1 MNATSVFCRGVA
13 CACVLG
19 AFVYPALTQ
28 GGESSIDTRSPALA
42 STNDLDQG
50 LFPWGDPQYT
60 DGARNLYPRPVWI
73 LAACRDGGLWITN
86 DTCYGWQPALGE
98 WQADL
103 ATNRLLIQLDR
114 AQAPSNLW
122 LAVVGVGDPEA
133 ALLAGFYDN
142 DLLAVAEPLRLLV
155 VDAAPFTN
163 RIDLSRAPTAS
174 IIALSV
180 TNGLIRIFRST
191 LVEEPS
197 RSGVVSPTTSAPPP
211 SAKATN
217 VGASGSASAVM
228 ASLGR
233 TAVLAVC
240 ALGTLAAL
248 IHRGRTNEGL
258 NVDASLLETGVS
270 WMTVFVANFLASGNL
285 PRKLGSAI
293 TISRTCGLS
302 P

>member
-133 ALLAGFYDN
+133 ALLAGTPASAGGGCGPIHQSYRSLTRPN
-142 DLLAVAEPLRLLV
+142 CEHHRPLRHQWP
-155 VDAAPFTN
+155 D
-163 RIDLSRAPTAS
+163 SY
-174 IIALSV
+174 
-180 TNGLIRIFRST
+180 
-191 LVEEPS
+191 
-197 RSGVVSPTTSAPPP
+197 
-211 SAKATN
+211 
-217 VGASGSASAVM
+217 
-228 ASLGR
+228 
-233 TAVLAVC
+233 
-240 ALGTLAAL
+240 
-248 IHRGRTNEGL
+248 
-258 NVDASLLETGVS
+258 
-270 WMTVFVANFLASGNL
+270 L
-285 PRKLGSAI
+285 PVHAG
-293 TISRTCGLS
+293 
-302 P
+302 